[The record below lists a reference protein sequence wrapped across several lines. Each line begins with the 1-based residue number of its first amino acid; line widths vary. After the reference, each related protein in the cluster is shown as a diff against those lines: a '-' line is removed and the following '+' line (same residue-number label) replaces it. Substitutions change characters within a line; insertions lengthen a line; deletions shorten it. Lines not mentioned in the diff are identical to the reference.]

1 MLARRYNPEDEVLG
15 EARASIPR
23 VLGEEL
29 IAASRE
35 AVWAH
40 RTNNP
45 VALRRAMKRIKELV
59 GE

>member
-1 MLARRYNPEDEVLG
+1 VLARRYNPEDEVIV
-15 EARASIPR
+15 RSIDR

-29 IAASRE
+29 IAAARD
-35 AVWAH
+35 AVWAY

-45 VALRRAMKRIKELV
+45 VALRRSMKRLKELA